1 MYIQPK
7 SWLSRLLGAAS
18 TLLFFAALLW
28 LAIHLLAEV
37 WIWIVAIV
45 LIVVLIRVGFW
56 LRSIRREYW
65 REEVSDETPTRATSA
80 SLQRPRPHSA
90 TQPD

>member
-7 SWLSRLLGAAS
+7 SWLSRLLGAAW
-18 TLLFFAALLW
+18 TLLFIAALLW

-45 LIVVLIRVGFW
+45 LIAALIRVGFW
-56 LRSIRREYW
+56 WRSIRREYW
-65 REEVSDETPTRATSA
+65 
-80 SLQRPRPHSA
+80 
-90 TQPD
+90 